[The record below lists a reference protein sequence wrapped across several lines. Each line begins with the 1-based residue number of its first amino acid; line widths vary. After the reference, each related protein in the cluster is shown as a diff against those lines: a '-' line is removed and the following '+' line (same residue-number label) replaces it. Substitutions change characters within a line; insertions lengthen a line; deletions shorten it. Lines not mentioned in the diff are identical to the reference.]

1 MLMDLRTADTEKLSL
16 QLGDEEPRT
25 RTRLMQALNG
35 IKLRHSRGTLHL
47 TRARTAGKHRT
58 WVMKQERRTP
68 GYTTRWD
75 QLVVE

>member
-1 MLMDLRTADTEKLSL
+1 MLMDLQPNITEQLSL
-16 QLGDEEPRT
+16 QLGSEEPAT
-25 RTRLMQALNG
+25 RTRLMPAMDSINQ
-35 IKLRHSRGTLHL
+35 RHGCGTLHL
-47 TRARTAGKHRT
+47 ASVGTAGKRRT